1 MVTTVGLAPDV
12 IDMLNDLI
20 QLDYDVIQA
29 YEAAIP
35 RIDNSEHQGELAA
48 FRDDHDRHVRELDNV
63 VRELGGKPVNGS
75 AISQVVAA
83 EKIAFA
89 DMIGDKTVLQA
100 LKTEVNGTN
109 KAYERAAGRRDL
121 PPEAAP
127 VIQAAIGDKRRHR
140 DWIEKTIAAS

>member
-1 MVTTVGLAPDV
+1 MATTLVSAPDV

-35 RIDNSEHQGELAA
+35 RMDNSEHQGQLAA
-48 FRDDHDRHVRELDNV
+48 FRDDHDRHVRELDSV

-75 AISQVVAA
+75 TMSLVVTE

-121 PPEAAP
+121 PQSAIP
-127 VIQAAIGDKRRHR
+127 VIQTALGDERRHR
-140 DWIEKTIAAS
+140 DWLEKTIAAS